1 MDDIEKRHIKKTG
14 KRQRSVF
21 PVFFVRE
28 NKCLENQLNFILL
41 FKEGSGDIV
50 ISKLS
55 AV

>member
-1 MDDIEKRHIKKTG
+1 MEKRQMIKTG
-14 KRQRSVF
+14 KKRRSVF
-21 PVFFVRE
+21 PVLFVRE

>member
-1 MDDIEKRHIKKTG
+1 MEKRQMIKDRKETKERLSG
-14 KRQRSVF
+14 L
-21 PVFFVRE
+21 FFVRE